1 MSIHKG
7 HRARVRERFLREGLD
22 GFEEHEVLEMLLF
35 YCVARKDTNEMA
47 HRLLEEFGSLPM
59 VLSATPVEL
68 QRVTGV
74 NEGVSTFFS
83 FINELERYRS
93 IKTTQNE
100 GNVLRSVEACGK
112 YLSPFFQ
119 SRRNEE
125 VYLLCLDAKCK
136 VIGCKRIGEGSVN
149 SAGVPIRRIVEVAL
163 NLNATAVVLA
173 HNHPSGLALP
183 SGEDIHTTRLVA
195 QALQAVD
202 VVLADHIIVADDEFV
217 SLKQSN
223 YFLNEDVFCEL

>member
-47 HRLLEEFGSLPM
+47 HLLLKEFGSLPM
-59 VLSATPVEL
+59 VLSATPTEL
-68 QRVTGV
+68 QRVPGV
-74 NEGVSTFFS
+74 NQGVCTFFS
-83 FINELERYRS
+83 FINELERYRN
-93 IKTTQNE
+93 IKTTQDE

-112 YLSPFFQ
+112 YLSPFFR